1 MKATAPASGFSL
13 LELMVVLAVMGIV
26 VSLGVPLL
34 DPSRR
39 QPLETT
45 REVLRQELREAR
57 QLAVQGQRLIGWR
70 PDETGYR
77 FLTWREDGRW
87 EPLADGR
94 LTAGAWP
101 DGVTV
106 TRRDPSDAP
115 TAMPWVIWWPDGEV
129 AGTTLMLHHAQ
140 RHLELAV
147 GRPP

>member
-1 MKATAPASGFSL
+1 MKGPAPASGFSL

-45 REVLRQELREAR
+45 REALRQELQEAG
-57 QLAVQGQRLIGWR
+57 QLAVQGQRLIGWQ
-70 PDETGYR
+70 PDEAGYR
-77 FLTWREDGRW
+77 FLAWREDGRW
-87 EPLADGR
+87 EPLIGGR

-106 TRRDPSDAP
+106 TRREPDDTP
-115 TAMPWVIWWPDGEV
+115 TATPWLIWWPDGEV
-129 AGTTLMLHHAQ
+129 AGATLVLHHAQ
-140 RHLELAV
+140 RHLELSV
-147 GRPP
+147 GRTP